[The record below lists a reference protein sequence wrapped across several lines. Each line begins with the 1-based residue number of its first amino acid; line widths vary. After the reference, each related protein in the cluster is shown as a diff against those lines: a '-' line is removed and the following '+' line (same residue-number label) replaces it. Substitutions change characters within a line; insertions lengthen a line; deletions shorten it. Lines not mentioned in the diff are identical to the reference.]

1 MQAKLQSVLSQ
12 FSSLFLA
19 VLLSVPAGADSPQE
33 GFALADLPYPLQ
45 SATATMSSG
54 NIVAFDGLDIE
65 LYDASGNLLLHL
77 GSLPARVFPSFILID
92 PAENRAIFG
101 ESSVG
106 QIYELGLSPGAPNPV
121 ALLPLNYDAVFED
134 DDHLIV
140 SAATNGFGNG
150 NKIYRVELSTGA
162 TTLLAQ
168 VSGAS
173 GPVALDRARNL
184 LYGTVSSIFPSP
196 PGSSKVIR
204 WSAALLTGAVVLS
217 EDDAVVIEAGFD
229 GAADL
234 VVDPV
239 DGGIY
244 LAENNFGNGV
254 NRIRLV
260 AGNPF
265 VGAFLV
271 EGTGFRTISNLEFL
285 PGDGVAIFAGFQPPR
300 GGTLLYNTTD
310 FVSVFE
316 RKSLSALRPT
326 GIVSGPGT
334 SGPGPFDVGVIDAPS
349 NGFGFIF
356 YGPLSQYNPNET
368 AIQLKRPV
376 FVGLNLSTLARAPG
390 TILLDSSGKGH
401 LTFTNPGGLQGQW
414 AMQILLFDAGGAL
427 VGSSTAAF
435 L

>member
-1 MQAKLQSVLSQ
+1 MQAKSVLSTPCT
-12 FSSLFLA
+12 LFLS
-19 VLLSVPAGADSPQE
+19 VLLSAPLHADSPQE

-45 SATATMSSG
+45 GATATLASG
-54 NIVAFDGLDIE
+54 NIVAFDGQEIE
-65 LYDASGNLLLHL
+65 LYDALGNLLLHL
-77 GSLPARVFPSFILID
+77 ASLSSRVFPSFILID
-92 PAENRAIFG
+92 AAENRVIFG

-106 QIYELGLSPGAPNPV
+106 QIYELALSPGAPNPV

-134 DDHLIV
+134 DDHVIV
-140 SAATNGFGNG
+140 SAATSGFGNG

-162 TTLLAQ
+162 TTLLAD
-168 VSGAS
+168 VAGAS
-173 GPVALDRARNL
+173 GPVALDRVGNL
-184 LYGTVSSIFPSP
+184 LYGTASSIFPAP
-196 PGSSKVIR
+196 PASSQVIR
-204 WSAALLTGAVVLS
+204 WDAALLTGAVVLS

-265 VGAFLV
+265 VQPFLV

-285 PGDGVAIFAGFQPPR
+285 PGDGSAIFAGFQPPR

-326 GIVSGPGT
+326 GYVSGPGT
-334 SGPGPFDVGVIDAPS
+334 SGPGPFDVGVVDGPS
-349 NGFGFIF
+349 DGFGFIF
-356 YGPLSQYNPNET
+356 YGPLAQYNPNET
-368 AIQLKRPV
+368 VFQLKRPV
-376 FVGLNLSTLARAPG
+376 FVGLNLSTLGRAPG
-390 TILLDSSGKGH
+390 TIRLGGSGEGH

-414 AMQILLFDAGGAL
+414 AMQVLLFDADGDL